1 MGRQRPFSGA
11 WQKPGCFD
19 SGVHIY
25 VRTLACAFAWEWA
38 KRTPPSTLSAVRV
51 CVGGTLSSVT
61 RSNDHGI
68 KSLFFAS

>member
-51 CVGGTLSSVT
+51 CGGGALSSVT